1 MGAPQEIKHRTTTR
15 VCSVAQSS
23 PTLCTPQTEAHQ
35 APLSM
40 GFSRQEHWSGLHAL
54 LQGIFPTQQSN
65 PHLLCLLHW
74 QVGSLAVTPPGKPT
88 QMLRYP
94 TDTESIIENI
104 LNPNVFYLKC
114 VNIVTGTVSC
124 SHSEC
129 SSLTSDFLRKKKD
142 L

>member
-1 MGAPQEIKHRTTTR
+1 M
-15 VCSVAQSS
+15 CAQSLS
-23 PTLCTPQTEAHQ
+23 RLQLSATPQTEAHQ

-54 LQGIFPTQQSN
+54 LQGIFPTQRSN

-74 QVGSLAVTPPGKPT
+74 QVGSLAVTPPGKPP

-129 SSLTSDFLRKKKD
+129 SSLTNVFLRKKKD